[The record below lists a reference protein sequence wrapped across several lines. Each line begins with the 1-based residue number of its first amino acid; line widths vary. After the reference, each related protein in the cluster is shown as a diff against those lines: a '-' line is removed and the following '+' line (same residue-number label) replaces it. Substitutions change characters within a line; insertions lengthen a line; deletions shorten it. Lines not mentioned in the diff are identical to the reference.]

1 MQFPMPL
8 ADHAARVPALE
19 GADGLLGRTKKGCTC
34 GGLMLDSFMDLVD
47 EGGHGKKCSACFRT
61 YVSRLQHR
69 MDKLP
74 DGSVYG
80 RTLRGHAGKLLGAF
94 ALDCSLLVEQN
105 LQMGHLPC
113 SRENEMIHVTMQKLP
128 NIQMFVHILQDMVQD
143 NHRCSLKHTVH
154 VVMTKCA
161 AWSKQRSLQQCF
173 VRQQCFLC
181 ECDSYGLFPF
191 LEFLLA
197 ACANSTGQPPI

>member
-1 MQFPMPL
+1 MARNALHASGHMFRGSSTEWTNCLMGPYMAAHSEAMQENFWVLLPL
-8 ADHAARVPALE
+8 IARFSSNK
-19 GADGLLGRTKKGCTC
+19 TFKW
-34 GGLMLDSFMDLVD
+34 
-47 EGGHGKKCSACFRT
+47 
-61 YVSRLQHR
+61 
-69 MDKLP
+69 
-74 DGSVYG
+74 
-80 RTLRGHAGKLLGAF
+80 
-94 ALDCSLLVEQN
+94 
-105 LQMGHLPC
+105 GHLPC

-128 NIQMFVHILQDMVQD
+128 NIQMFVHILQEMVQD

-173 VRQQCFLC
+173 VRQQCFLG

-197 ACANSTGQPPI
+197 ACVNSTGQPPI